1 MLSMVVSKKKR
12 GEVIERWIKDGKKGG
27 CYEDPVW
34 SIIRSVLSYGG
45 GLLPLVIFKE
55 NWIEH

>member
-1 MLSMVVSKKKR
+1 MGVSKKKR
-12 GEVIERWIKDGKKGG
+12 GKVIERWIKDGKKGG